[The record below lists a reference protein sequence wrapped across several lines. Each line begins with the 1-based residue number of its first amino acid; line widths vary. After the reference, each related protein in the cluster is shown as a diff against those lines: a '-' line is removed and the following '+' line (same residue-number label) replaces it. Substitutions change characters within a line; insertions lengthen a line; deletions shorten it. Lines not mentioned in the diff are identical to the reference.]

1 MKLYCY
7 SFHFSL
13 PSTLYSKE
21 KKQLIISQLHLDQT
35 NTGKKEHD
43 KNGDKFCKQFQAE
56 GEKRWVPE
64 YPPSSIFLTLDIIP
78 LYLRGEERSKLK
90 RQSAQNLA

>member
-1 MKLYCY
+1 MYCY

-21 KKQLIISQLHLDQT
+21 KKQLVISQLHLDQT

-43 KNGDKFCKQFQAE
+43 KIGDKFCKQFQAE

-78 LYLRGEERSKLK
+78 LYLRGEESSKLK